1 MEIQN
6 PDFKNFK
13 SYTVILRSYLMTGQY
28 ILYGDLGQRTSKTP
42 APAIINPF
50 TPANNK
56 TPLNAQTNSCHMILK
71 TKYDAQNTRYDHRST
86 GTHSLPVVFLDLSK
100 ILCNWVFSVRV
111 TLEKFSKSKVDLM
124 A

>member
-6 PDFKNFK
+6 PDYKNFK
-13 SYTVILRSYLMTGQY
+13 SYIVILRSYLMTGQY
-28 ILYGDLGQRTSKTP
+28 ILYDDLGQRTSTKSKTP

-71 TKYDAQNTRYDHRST
+71 TKYDAQNTRYAWSNNNPNR
-86 GTHSLPVVFLDLSK
+86 
-100 ILCNWVFSVRV
+100 I
-111 TLEKFSKSKVDLM
+111 
-124 A
+124 